1 MCIVGICTYT
11 ILRRKESIISCT
23 ELTKYIET
31 WAILEICLSCFWL
44 CMCYAYGGLGASSPR
59 EILIFR
65 RSETTSSAFSG
76 IMNSIWEKLHYAY
89 SQNNI
94 QHILTCKSIMNPKC
108 YILVLVF
115 CKPGLRNRKATQ
127 LLAHL
132 HQIK

>member
-1 MCIVGICTYT
+1 MLYYT
-11 ILRRKESIISCT
+11 EMFLVVQ
-23 ELTKYIET
+23 LA
-31 WAILEICLSCFWL
+31 WAILEICLSSFWL
-44 CMCYAYGGLGASSPR
+44 CMCYAYGDLGASSPR

-76 IMNSIWEKLHYAY
+76 MMNSIWEKLHYAY

-115 CKPGLRNRKATQ
+115 CKPGLPNRKATQ

-132 HQIK
+132 HQIKWLINVSAFMYAPPT